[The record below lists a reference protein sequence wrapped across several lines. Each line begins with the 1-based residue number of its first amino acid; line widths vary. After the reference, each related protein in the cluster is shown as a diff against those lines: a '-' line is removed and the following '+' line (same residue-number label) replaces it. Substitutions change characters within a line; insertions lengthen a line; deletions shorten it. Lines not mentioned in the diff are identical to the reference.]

1 MKLQNEK
8 IVFLRNTGESWAS
21 FEIQDGI
28 KALPKYDSFIMIPEG
43 KVGSTVDYRVVPK
56 LRVEKHHKEASRWAT
71 HFATI
76 AQFVKSD
83 KEYLF
88 VCEDN
93 IELLEAQIIQIEEAA
108 KTPGIKILAPEGKA
122 YILDKAT
129 AKIIQDNAYI
139 FYANWQQILL
149 DLKELNLINLEYIPI
164 LKKIDSTST
173 ILLHIF
179 FIVLL
184 LGLALGLFLL
194 LCPLDGF
201 WSKSI
206 ISLAEVTT
214 AKEAVVGTQGAGV
227 CSHQNSMVAVD

>member
-8 IVFLRNTGESWAS
+8 IVFLRNTGESWAT
-21 FEIQDGI
+21 FENQDGVH
-28 KALPKYDSFIMIPEG
+28 ALPKYDSFIMIPEG
-43 KVGSTVDYRVVPK
+43 KVGSTVDYRVTPK
-56 LRVEKHHKEASRWAT
+56 LRQEKYHKEASRWAT

-83 KEYLF
+83 KMYLF

-93 IELLEAQIIQIEEAA
+93 IELLEAQIPQIEDMA

-129 AKIIQDNAYI
+129 AKIIQDNGYI
-139 FYANWQQILL
+139 FYANWGQILQ
-149 DLKELNLINLEYIPI
+149 DLKNLNLINLETTPI
-164 LKKIDSTST
+164 LKKIGSTSS

-184 LGLALGLFLL
+184 LTLALGIFLL

-201 WSKSI
+201 WTKNT
-206 ISLAEVTT
+206 ISLAKVTT
-214 AKEAVVGTQGAGV
+214 TKEAVVSAEGTGMS
-227 CSHQNSMVAVD
+227 SHQDSMLAVD